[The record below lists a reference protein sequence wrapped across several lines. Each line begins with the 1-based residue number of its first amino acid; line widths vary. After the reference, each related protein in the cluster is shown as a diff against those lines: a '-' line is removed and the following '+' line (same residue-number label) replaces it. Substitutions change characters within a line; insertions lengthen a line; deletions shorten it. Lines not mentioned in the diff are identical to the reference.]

1 MTEHILSMLGL
12 ALKAGR
18 VEVGEEP
25 VGAAARAK
33 KARVIFVAQDA
44 APSSMRRAQSFART
58 GSTLC
63 VTLPA
68 DKDALGRSLGRSS
81 VAMCAVTDIGFA
93 ESLVRKLAALDSKT
107 YQPAAD
113 TLAVKARRAR
123 ERKEEQLRHEKNLR
137 QGRHRVHGGKPP
149 EPPHASPEPPA
160 PEHRPPAPEHRRPP
174 RREYPEGRPDRVY
187 KERSGR
193 PPRDKRP
200 AKKEA
205 PGARYENARPVKKGK
220 GSRKTTGR

>member
-44 APSSMRRAQSFART
+44 APSSVRRAQSFART

-68 DKDALGRSLGRSS
+68 GKDTLGRSLGRTS

-93 ESLVRKLAALDSKT
+93 QSLVQKLAALDAA
-107 YQPAAD
+107 YQDAAD
-113 TLAVKARRAR
+113 TLAVKAKRAR

-137 QGRHRVHGGKPP
+137 QGKKRVHGEAAPQPEAATPTPP
-149 EPPHASPEPPA
+149 ARPVEKRPSRPNSVKRRQDRPKRRTEPPD
-160 PEHRPPAPEHRRPP
+160 RRFA
-174 RREYPEGRPDRVY
+174 G
-187 KERSGR
+187 SL
-193 PPRDKRP
+193 
-200 AKKEA
+200 
-205 PGARYENARPVKKGK
+205 PVKKGK
-220 GSRKTTGR
+220 GSRKPSGKGKQQ

>member
-44 APSSMRRAQSFART
+44 APSSVRRAQSFART

-93 ESLVRKLAALDSKT
+93 QSLVQKLAALDSET
-107 YQPAAD
+107 YQDAAD

-137 QGRHRVHGGKPP
+137 QGKKRVHAEKPAEP
-149 EPPHASPEPPA
+149 EPAPPPARPVEKRPSRPNSAKRRQERPKRRTEPPGQRFA
-160 PEHRPPAPEHRRPP
+160 
-174 RREYPEGRPDRVY
+174 G
-187 KERSGR
+187 SL
-193 PPRDKRP
+193 
-200 AKKEA
+200 
-205 PGARYENARPVKKGK
+205 PVKKGK
-220 GSRKTTGR
+220 GSRKKTDK

>member
-44 APSSMRRAQSFART
+44 APSSVRRAQSFART

-68 DKDALGRSLGRSS
+68 GKDTLGRSLGRSS

-93 ESLVRKLAALDSKT
+93 QSLVQKLAALDAA
-107 YQPAAD
+107 YQDAAD
-113 TLAVKARRAR
+113 TLAVKARRAQ

-137 QGRHRVHGGKPP
+137 QGKKRVHGEAAPQPEAATPTPP
-149 EPPHASPEPPA
+149 ARPAAKRPSRPNSDRRRAERPKRRTEPPD
-160 PEHRPPAPEHRRPP
+160 RRFA
-174 RREYPEGRPDRVY
+174 G
-187 KERSGR
+187 SL
-193 PPRDKRP
+193 
-200 AKKEA
+200 
-205 PGARYENARPVKKGK
+205 PVKKGK
-220 GSRKTTGR
+220 GSRKPSGKGKQQ

>member
-44 APSSMRRAQSFART
+44 APSSVRRAQSFART

-68 DKDALGRSLGRSS
+68 GKDTLGSSLGRTS

-93 ESLVRKLAALDSKT
+93 ESLVKKLAALDSE
-107 YQPAAD
+107 YQDAAD
-113 TLAVKARRAR
+113 TLAVKAKRAR

-137 QGRHRVHGGKPP
+137 QGKKRVHSEAAPQPETATPTPP
-149 EPPHASPEPPA
+149 VRPMEKRPSRPNSVKRRQERPKRRTEPPGQRFADSL
-160 PEHRPPAPEHRRPP
+160 
-174 RREYPEGRPDRVY
+174 
-187 KERSGR
+187 
-193 PPRDKRP
+193 
-200 AKKEA
+200 
-205 PGARYENARPVKKGK
+205 PVKKGK
-220 GSRKTTGR
+220 GSRKKTGK

>member
-44 APSSMRRAQSFART
+44 APSSVRRAQSFART

-68 DKDALGRSLGRSS
+68 DKDALGSSLGRTS

-93 ESLVRKLAALDSKT
+93 ESLVKKLAALDSET
-107 YQPAAD
+107 YQDAAD
-113 TLAVKARRAR
+113 TLSVKARRAR

-137 QGRHRVHGGKPP
+137 QGKKRVHAEKPAEP
-149 EPPHASPEPPA
+149 EPAPPARPAAKRPSRPSSARRRAERPKRRTEPPD
-160 PEHRPPAPEHRRPP
+160 RRFA
-174 RREYPEGRPDRVY
+174 G
-187 KERSGR
+187 SL
-193 PPRDKRP
+193 
-200 AKKEA
+200 
-205 PGARYENARPVKKGK
+205 PVKKGK
-220 GSRKTTGR
+220 GSRKPSGKGKQQ

>member
-44 APSSMRRAQSFART
+44 APSSVRRAQSFART

-68 DKDALGRSLGRSS
+68 GKDTLGSSLGRTS

-93 ESLVRKLAALDSKT
+93 QSLVQKLVALDSET
-107 YQPAAD
+107 YQDAAD
-113 TLAVKARRAR
+113 TLAVKAKRAR

-137 QGRHRVHGGKPP
+137 QGKKRVHAEKLAEP
-149 EPPHASPEPPA
+149 EPAPPPARPVEKRPSRPNSAKRRQERPKRRTEPPGQRFA
-160 PEHRPPAPEHRRPP
+160 
-174 RREYPEGRPDRVY
+174 G
-187 KERSGR
+187 SL
-193 PPRDKRP
+193 
-200 AKKEA
+200 
-205 PGARYENARPVKKGK
+205 PVKKGK
-220 GSRKTTGR
+220 GSRKKTGK

>member
-33 KARVIFVAQDA
+33 KARGIFVAQDA

-68 DKDALGRSLGRSS
+68 GKDTLGSSLGRTS

-93 ESLVRKLAALDSKT
+93 ESLVKKLAALDSET
-107 YQPAAD
+107 YQDAAD
-113 TLAVKARRAR
+113 TLAVKAKRAR

-137 QGRHRVHGGKPP
+137 QGQLAHEKAVK
-149 EPPHASPEPPA
+149 
-160 PEHRPPAPEHRRPP
+160 RRA
-174 RREYPEGRPDRVY
+174 
-187 KERSGR
+187 
-193 PPRDKRP
+193 KRAAAE
-200 AKKEA
+200 AKKAAAEKDINPCQA
-205 PGARYENARPVKKGK
+205 EM
-220 GSRKTTGR
+220 T

>member
-25 VGAAARAK
+25 VGAAARSK

-44 APSSMRRAQSFART
+44 APSSVRRAQSFART

-93 ESLVRKLAALDSKT
+93 QSLVQKLAALDAA
-107 YQPAAD
+107 YQDAAD

-123 ERKEEQLRHEKNLR
+123 ERKEEQLQHEKNLR
-137 QGRHRVHGGKPP
+137 QGKRR
-149 EPPHASPEPPA
+149 PHETAAPA
-160 PEHRPPAPEHRRPP
+160 PREPDPAPAPQE
-174 RREYPEGRPDRVY
+174 
-187 KERSGR
+187 K
-193 PPRDKRP
+193 KRP
-200 AKKEA
+200 ARPPKDQRRRPRTA
-205 PGARYENARPVKKGK
+205 PTRRFENARPVKKGK
-220 GSRKTTGR
+220 GSPRKNSK

>member
-44 APSSMRRAQSFART
+44 APSSVRRAQSFART

-68 DKDALGRSLGRSS
+68 GKDTLGSSLGRTS

-93 ESLVRKLAALDSKT
+93 ESLVKKLAALDSET
-107 YQPAAD
+107 YQDAAD
-113 TLAVKARRAR
+113 TLAVKAKRAR

-137 QGRHRVHGGKPP
+137 QGKKRVHGEAAPQL
-149 EPPHASPEPPA
+149 ETATPPA
-160 PEHRPPAPEHRRPP
+160 RPVE
-174 RREYPEGRPDRVY
+174 
-187 KERSGR
+187 
-193 PPRDKRP
+193 KRP
-200 AKKEA
+200 SRPNSAKRRQDRPKRRTDP
-205 PGARYENARPVKKGK
+205 PGQRFAGSLPVKKGK
-220 GSRKTTGR
+220 GSRKKTGK

>member
-44 APSSMRRAQSFART
+44 APSSVRRAQSFART

-68 DKDALGRSLGRSS
+68 DKDALGRNLGRSS

-93 ESLVRKLAALDSKT
+93 ESLVKKLAALDSET
-107 YQPAAD
+107 YQDAAD
-113 TLAVKARRAR
+113 TLAVKAKRAR

-137 QGRHRVHGGKPP
+137 QGKKRVHAEKPAEP
-149 EPPHASPEPPA
+149 EPAPPARPAAKRPSRPSSARRRAERPKRRTEPPD
-160 PEHRPPAPEHRRPP
+160 RRFA
-174 RREYPEGRPDRVY
+174 G
-187 KERSGR
+187 SL
-193 PPRDKRP
+193 
-200 AKKEA
+200 
-205 PGARYENARPVKKGK
+205 PVKKGK
-220 GSRKTTGR
+220 GSRKPSGKGKQQ

>member
-44 APSSMRRAQSFART
+44 APSSVRRAQSFART

-68 DKDALGRSLGRSS
+68 GKDTLGSSLGRTS

-93 ESLVRKLAALDSKT
+93 QSLVQKLVALDSET
-107 YQPAAD
+107 YQDAAD
-113 TLAVKARRAR
+113 TLAVKAKRAR

-137 QGRHRVHGGKPP
+137 QGKKRVHAEKLAEP
-149 EPPHASPEPPA
+149 EPAPPPARPAAKRPSRPNSAKRRQERPKRRTEPPDWRFA
-160 PEHRPPAPEHRRPP
+160 
-174 RREYPEGRPDRVY
+174 G
-187 KERSGR
+187 SL
-193 PPRDKRP
+193 
-200 AKKEA
+200 
-205 PGARYENARPVKKGK
+205 PVKKGK
-220 GSRKTTGR
+220 GSRKKTDK

>member
-25 VGAAARAK
+25 TGAAARAK

-44 APSSMRRAQSFART
+44 APSSVRRAQSFART

-93 ESLVRKLAALDSKT
+93 QSLVQKLAALDAA
-107 YQPAAD
+107 YQDAAD
-113 TLAVKARRAR
+113 TLSVKARRAR
-123 ERKEEQLRHEKNLR
+123 ERKDEQLRHEKNLR
-137 QGRHRVHGGKPP
+137 QGKKRVHAEKPAEP
-149 EPPHASPEPPA
+149 EPAPPARPAAKRPSRPSSARRRAERPKRRTEPPD
-160 PEHRPPAPEHRRPP
+160 RRFA
-174 RREYPEGRPDRVY
+174 G
-187 KERSGR
+187 SL
-193 PPRDKRP
+193 
-200 AKKEA
+200 
-205 PGARYENARPVKKGK
+205 PVKKGK
-220 GSRKTTGR
+220 GSRKPSGKGKQQ

>member
-44 APSSMRRAQSFART
+44 APSSVRRAQSFART

-68 DKDALGRSLGRSS
+68 DKDALGSSLGRTS

-93 ESLVRKLAALDSKT
+93 ESLVKKLAALDSET
-107 YQPAAD
+107 YQDAAD
-113 TLAVKARRAR
+113 TLSVKARRAR

-137 QGRHRVHGGKPP
+137 QGKKRVHAEKPAEP
-149 EPPHASPEPPA
+149 EPAPPARPAAKRPSRPSSARRRAGRPKRRTEPPD
-160 PEHRPPAPEHRRPP
+160 RRFA
-174 RREYPEGRPDRVY
+174 G
-187 KERSGR
+187 SL
-193 PPRDKRP
+193 
-200 AKKEA
+200 
-205 PGARYENARPVKKGK
+205 PVKKGK
-220 GSRKTTGR
+220 GSRKPSGKGKQQ

>member
-44 APSSMRRAQSFART
+44 APSSVRRAQSFART

-68 DKDALGRSLGRSS
+68 GKDTLGSSLGRTS

-93 ESLVRKLAALDSKT
+93 ESLVKKLAALDSET
-107 YQPAAD
+107 YQDAAD
-113 TLAVKARRAR
+113 TLAVKAKRAR

-137 QGRHRVHGGKPP
+137 QGKKRVHGEAAPQPEAATPTPP
-149 EPPHASPEPPA
+149 ARPMEKRPSRPNSVKRRQERPKRRAEPPGQRFADSL
-160 PEHRPPAPEHRRPP
+160 
-174 RREYPEGRPDRVY
+174 
-187 KERSGR
+187 
-193 PPRDKRP
+193 
-200 AKKEA
+200 
-205 PGARYENARPVKKGK
+205 PVKKGK
-220 GSRKTTGR
+220 GSRKKTGK

>member
-93 ESLVRKLAALDSKT
+93 ESLVRKLAALDSET

-137 QGRHRVHGGKPP
+137 QGKKRTHAEKPAGP
-149 EPPHASPEPPA
+149 EPAPPPPDRRPSVPRVPTAPAGGRSIPNAEQSRPTGGSPA
-160 PEHRPPAPEHRRPP
+160 PCR
-174 RREYPEGRPDRVY
+174 
-187 KERSGR
+187 
-193 PPRDKRP
+193 
-200 AKKEA
+200 
-205 PGARYENARPVKKGK
+205 
-220 GSRKTTGR
+220 

>member
-44 APSSMRRAQSFART
+44 APSSVRRAQSFART

-68 DKDALGRSLGRSS
+68 GKDTLGSSLGRTS

-93 ESLVRKLAALDSKT
+93 ESLVKKLAALDSET
-107 YQPAAD
+107 YQDAAD
-113 TLAVKARRAR
+113 TLAVKAKRAR

-137 QGRHRVHGGKPP
+137 QGKKRVHAEKPAEP
-149 EPPHASPEPPA
+149 EPAPPARPAAKRPSRPSSARRRAERPKRRTEPPD
-160 PEHRPPAPEHRRPP
+160 RRFA
-174 RREYPEGRPDRVY
+174 G
-187 KERSGR
+187 SL
-193 PPRDKRP
+193 
-200 AKKEA
+200 
-205 PGARYENARPVKKGK
+205 PVKKGK
-220 GSRKTTGR
+220 GSRKPSGKGKQQ

>member
-44 APSSMRRAQSFART
+44 APSSVRRAQSFART

-93 ESLVRKLAALDSKT
+93 ESLVKKLAALDSET
-107 YQPAAD
+107 YQDAAD
-113 TLAVKARRAR
+113 TLSVKARRAR

-137 QGRHRVHGGKPP
+137 QGKKRVHAEKPAEP
-149 EPPHASPEPPA
+149 EPAPPARPAAKRPSRPSSARRRAERPKRRTEPPD
-160 PEHRPPAPEHRRPP
+160 RRFA
-174 RREYPEGRPDRVY
+174 G
-187 KERSGR
+187 SL
-193 PPRDKRP
+193 
-200 AKKEA
+200 
-205 PGARYENARPVKKGK
+205 PVKKGK
-220 GSRKTTGR
+220 GSRKKTGK

>member
-25 VGAAARAK
+25 VGSAARAK

-44 APSSMRRAQSFART
+44 APSSMRRAQSFARA

-68 DKDALGRSLGRSS
+68 GKDQLGRSLGRTS

-93 ESLVRKLAALDSKT
+93 EALAKKLAAPDSGT
-107 YQPAAD
+107 YQEAAD

-123 ERKEEQLRHEKNLR
+123 ERKEEQLQHEKNLR
-137 QGRHRVHGGKPP
+137 QGKKRAHAEKAP
-149 EPPHASPEPPA
+149 EPEEPPA
-160 PEHRPPAPEHRRPP
+160 PPVKTPAKRTPRPAAAGGGARRT
-174 RREYPEGRPDRVY
+174 GRP
-187 KERSGR
+187 
-193 PPRDKRP
+193 KRRTEP
-200 AKKEA
+200 SSQRFA
-205 PGARYENARPVKKGK
+205 GALPVKKGK
-220 GSRKTTGR
+220 GSRKKSGR

>member
-25 VGAAARAK
+25 AGAAARAK

-44 APSSMRRAQSFART
+44 APSSVRRAQSFART

-68 DKDALGRSLGRSS
+68 GKDTLGSSLGRTS

-93 ESLVRKLAALDSKT
+93 ESLVKKLAALDSET
-107 YQPAAD
+107 YQDAAD
-113 TLAVKARRAR
+113 TLSVKARRAR

-137 QGRHRVHGGKPP
+137 QGKKRVHAEKPAEP
-149 EPPHASPEPPA
+149 EPAPPARPAAKRPSRPSSARRRAERPKRRTEPPD
-160 PEHRPPAPEHRRPP
+160 RRFA
-174 RREYPEGRPDRVY
+174 G
-187 KERSGR
+187 SL
-193 PPRDKRP
+193 
-200 AKKEA
+200 
-205 PGARYENARPVKKGK
+205 PVKKGK
-220 GSRKTTGR
+220 GSRKPSGKGKQQ

>member
-44 APSSMRRAQSFART
+44 APSSVRRAQSFART

-93 ESLVRKLAALDSKT
+93 ESLVKKLAALDSET
-107 YQPAAD
+107 YQDAAD
-113 TLAVKARRAR
+113 TLAVKAKRAR

-137 QGRHRVHGGKPP
+137 QGKKRVHAEKPAEP
-149 EPPHASPEPPA
+149 EPAPPARPAAKRPSRPSSARRRAERPKRRTEPPD
-160 PEHRPPAPEHRRPP
+160 RRFA
-174 RREYPEGRPDRVY
+174 G
-187 KERSGR
+187 SL
-193 PPRDKRP
+193 
-200 AKKEA
+200 
-205 PGARYENARPVKKGK
+205 PVKKGK
-220 GSRKTTGR
+220 GSRKKTGK

>member
-68 DKDALGRSLGRSS
+68 DKDALGRSLGRGS

-93 ESLVRKLAALDSKT
+93 ESLVRKLAALAALDSKT

-137 QGRHRVHGGKPP
+137 QGKKRTHAEKPAEP
-149 EPPHASPEPPA
+149 EPAPPPARPAAKRPSRPNSARRRQEHPKRRAEPPD
-160 PEHRPPAPEHRRPP
+160 RRFA
-174 RREYPEGRPDRVY
+174 G
-187 KERSGR
+187 SL
-193 PPRDKRP
+193 
-200 AKKEA
+200 
-205 PGARYENARPVKKGK
+205 PVKKGK
-220 GSRKTTGR
+220 GSRKPSGKTRQQ

>member
-44 APSSMRRAQSFART
+44 APSSVRRAQSFART

-68 DKDALGRSLGRSS
+68 GKDTLGSSLGRTS

-93 ESLVRKLAALDSKT
+93 ESLVKKLAALDSET
-107 YQPAAD
+107 YQDAAD
-113 TLAVKARRAR
+113 TLAVKAKRAR

-137 QGRHRVHGGKPP
+137 QGKKRVHGEAAPQLETPTATPP
-149 EPPHASPEPPA
+149 ARPVEKRPSRLSSAKRRQDRPKRRTEPPGQRFAGSL
-160 PEHRPPAPEHRRPP
+160 
-174 RREYPEGRPDRVY
+174 
-187 KERSGR
+187 
-193 PPRDKRP
+193 
-200 AKKEA
+200 
-205 PGARYENARPVKKGK
+205 PVKKGK
-220 GSRKTTGR
+220 GSRKKAGK

>member
-25 VGAAARAK
+25 VGSAARAK

-44 APSSMRRAQSFART
+44 APSSVRRAQSFART

-93 ESLVRKLAALDSKT
+93 ESLVKKLAALDGGA
-107 YQPAAD
+107 YQEAAD

-123 ERKEEQLRHEKNLR
+123 ERQVGELIGAGVSGLAI
-137 QGRHRVHGGKPP
+137 GGVLYLLQAAWSFGDP
-149 EPPHASPEPPA
+149 ELPA
-160 PEHRPPAPEHRRPP
+160 PQAPARPAA
-174 RREYPEGRPDRVY
+174 
-187 KERSGR
+187 
-193 PPRDKRP
+193 KRP
-200 AKKEA
+200 SR
-205 PGARYENARPVKKGK
+205 PGSARRRQERPQRRTETSSQRFAGALPVKKGK
-220 GSRKTTGR
+220 GSRKKSGR

>member
-33 KARVIFVAQDA
+33 DA
-44 APSSMRRAQSFART
+44 APSSVRRAQSFART

-68 DKDALGRSLGRSS
+68 GKDTLGSSLGRTS

-93 ESLVRKLAALDSKT
+93 ESLVKKLAALDSET
-107 YQPAAD
+107 YQDAAD
-113 TLAVKARRAR
+113 TLAVKAKRAR

-137 QGRHRVHGGKPP
+137 QGKKRVHGEAAPQPETATPTPP
-149 EPPHASPEPPA
+149 ARPVEKRPSRPNSAKRRQERPKRRTEPPGQRFAGSL
-160 PEHRPPAPEHRRPP
+160 
-174 RREYPEGRPDRVY
+174 
-187 KERSGR
+187 
-193 PPRDKRP
+193 
-200 AKKEA
+200 
-205 PGARYENARPVKKGK
+205 PVKKGK
-220 GSRKTTGR
+220 GSRKKAGK

>member
-25 VGAAARAK
+25 AGAAARAK

-44 APSSMRRAQSFART
+44 APSSVRRAQSFART

-93 ESLVRKLAALDSKT
+93 ESLVKKLAALDSET
-107 YQPAAD
+107 YQDAAD
-113 TLAVKARRAR
+113 TLSVKARRAR

-137 QGRHRVHGGKPP
+137 QGKKRVHAEKPAEP
-149 EPPHASPEPPA
+149 EPAPPARPAAKRPSRPSSARRRAERPKRRTEPPD
-160 PEHRPPAPEHRRPP
+160 RRFA
-174 RREYPEGRPDRVY
+174 G
-187 KERSGR
+187 SL
-193 PPRDKRP
+193 
-200 AKKEA
+200 
-205 PGARYENARPVKKGK
+205 PVKKGK
-220 GSRKTTGR
+220 GSRKPSGKGKQQ

>member
-93 ESLVRKLAALDSKT
+93 ESLVRKLAALDSET

-137 QGRHRVHGGKPP
+137 
-149 EPPHASPEPPA
+149 
-160 PEHRPPAPEHRRPP
+160 
-174 RREYPEGRPDRVY
+174 
-187 KERSGR
+187 
-193 PPRDKRP
+193 
-200 AKKEA
+200 
-205 PGARYENARPVKKGK
+205 
-220 GSRKTTGR
+220 

>member
-44 APSSMRRAQSFART
+44 APSSVRRAQSFART

-63 VTLPA
+63 VTLPV

-93 ESLVRKLAALDSKT
+93 ESLVKKLAALDGGA
-107 YQPAAD
+107 YQEAAD

-123 ERKEEQLRHEKNLR
+123 ARKEERLQHEKNLAKSVSTPR
-137 QGRHRVHGGKPP
+137 SPRHR
-149 EPPHASPEPPA
+149 SL
-160 PEHRPPAPEHRRPP
+160 RHRRRLPDP
-174 RREYPEGRPDRVY
+174 RRSGHHGPAAPAGGRNGPSAGQRH
-187 KERSGR
+187 
-193 PPRDKRP
+193 P
-200 AKKEA
+200 ANGS
-205 PGARYENARPVKKGK
+205 PARCR
-220 GSRKTTGR
+220 